1 MRTADMVLFVDNI
14 SNELDLACALKHVA
28 WQRFGM
34 EIAIESLKSNLSTT
48 LEQWETRAIAVPSFS
63 SRHDSGVREI
73 LSRWTDVRIVN
84 LDLSWRVGADDHDDS
99 LPRDH
104 YARRHAVHLASN
116 DRRREALLASGV
128 PADRVSITGS
138 LTCGLYQEPYRN
150 LFSVQ
155 RRRLAA
161 EYALDPDRPWL
172 LITTHHGHDAKLQ
185 HFHSDSA
192 PKSSTH
198 GTIHE
203 SPRASLVEIADWCR
217 AGAETG
223 RCEIIVRSDNQTD
236 IEAIRNHVDESVGEL
251 TLDRLHFVSDDS
263 HRHWIMASDTVFTT
277 DSNVLIEAAV
287 AERPAYLL
295 SPESKVELQTEDWR
309 ERWNEMSSRIRT
321 GAEFVNLVRRG
332 PTPFST
338 SVLRQWVHRE
348 LLGNGDP
355 LSAAVSMMASVVGG
369 SHYIPPAPTLPVLDR
384 LQLRWRNSPFSRR
397 RARLDD
403 SDREHHGTLEF
414 HRESFAEEVAR
425 RMTAWQQVI
434 SLPSRLARV
443 A

>member
-1 MRTADMVLFVDNI
+1 MVLFVDNV

-28 WQRFGM
+28 WERFGM

-63 SRHDSGVREI
+63 SRHDSGVQEI
-73 LSRWTDVRIVN
+73 LNRWTDVRIVN
-84 LDLSWRVGADDHDDS
+84 LDLSWRVGADDHDDI
-99 LPRDH
+99 LPRDQ
-104 YARRHAVHLASN
+104 YARSHAVHLASN

-128 PADRVSITGS
+128 PADRVAITGS

-161 EYALDPDRPWL
+161 QYALDPDRSWL
-172 LITTHHGHDAKLQ
+172 LLTTHHGHGAKLQ
-185 HFHSDSA
+185 HVRSDSVSR
-192 PKSSTH
+192 SSTH
-198 GTIHE
+198 GALHE
-203 SPRASLVEIADWCR
+203 SPRASLMEIGDWCR
-217 AGAETG
+217 AGAEAG
-223 RCEIIVRSDNQTD
+223 RCEIIVRSDDQAD
-236 IEAIRNHVDESVGEL
+236 VEAIRNHVEESVGEAA
-251 TLDRLHFVSDDS
+251 LDRLHFVNDDS
-263 HRHWIMASDTVFTT
+263 HRHWIMASDAVLTT

-295 SPESKVELQTEDWR
+295 SPETKVELRAGGWR
-309 ERWNEMSSRIRT
+309 ENWNEMSSRIRT

-384 LQLRWRNSPFSRR
+384 LQLRWRNSSFSRR
-397 RARLDD
+397 RVKAQNSCRQPH
-403 SDREHHGTLEF
+403 STLEF
-414 HRESFAEEVAR
+414 HRESFAAEVAR

-434 SLPSRLARV
+434 SLPQRLARV